1 MTSNIGMLKTN
12 NKRSGA
18 HEATA
23 ARQSYGLQGVR
34 RMAITPARMKG
45 YIALLAGLGVALLL
59 VTRIPLPVRA
69 AELGSNW
76 GAHPSPAGTI
86 VPLRQLA
93 STGVVFSG
101 VLAPTAGHATA
112 IILIQA
118 TNGSTTTTLGSVMT
132 RADRVF
138 NAHPAPLSAL
148 FSMAGVTPQPGTR
161 YRVAVSASGTT
172 LTSTQITVV
181 R

>member
-12 NKRSGA
+12 NKRSGP
-18 HEATA
+18 HETA
-23 ARQSYGLQGVR
+23 AGCQSYGLQCVR
-34 RMAITPARMKG
+34 RMAITPARMNG
-45 YIALLAGLGVALLL
+45 QIALLAGLAIALLL

-69 AELGSNW
+69 AQLGSNW
-76 GAHPSPAGTI
+76 GAHLSPTGTI
-86 VPLRQLA
+86 VPQRHLA
-93 STGVVFSG
+93 STGVVFSS
-101 VLAPTAGHATA
+101 VLAPEAGHATVT
-112 IILIQA
+112 ILVQA

-132 RADRVF
+132 RADRLF

-161 YRVAVSASGTT
+161 YRIAVSASGAQ
-172 LTSTQITVV
+172 LASTQITVV